1 MSPSNIF
8 KRNKKTTLP
17 KAPKSK
23 KPVAKSKP
31 LKKER
36 PVVKGR
42 TRKKTIVKKQ
52 AEKALESPSTPVES
66 KIVAKRAKEAVAEE
80 AASSTQE
87 EQGLV
92 AKEIQPQMVEATE
105 TTNTES
111 VEEGISLPSQEA
123 QANLDNAQDNALLPV
138 QDAKEKTPAGDPQ
151 AKKDSRTKVAA
162 EETQEKTETR
172 TASIVR
178 KKQTMEIDNTK
189 KKTRLGKAVIAPPP
203 GYANRLRK
211 TASSTSTPPPSN
223 VIPAAIQT
231 EIPTEKEDRRKK
243 KEKTDRFER
252 ADREKGDKLRVSK
265 KRTRTKLR
273 TPKMEIKIDDF
284 QYQKRRPKRKK
295 GGKKKSSPK
304 PRAEKRKVV
313 MSENITVSDFA
324 HQMSVKAKEI
334 IKKLLT
340 FDIVCKPEETI
351 DFDTATLIAEGYE
364 YEVINEVQTEEDFL
378 IEDAQVE
385 EGDPRPA
392 VVTIMGHVDHG
403 KTTLLDSIRKS
414 NVAKGEAGGITQH
427 ISAYQVQ
434 KSGQF
439 ITFIDTP
446 GHKAFTAMRS
456 RGAKVTDI
464 VVLVVAA
471 DDGVMPQT
479 EEALSHARAA
489 GVDIVVAINKCD
501 KPNSNPERVK
511 QELMARDLVPEEY
524 GGDTIFVELSALKG
538 TGIDNLLENLILVAE
553 MNELKAVQDSHAQ
566 GTVLEA
572 RLDKGRGPVATII
585 VKSGTLKRGDSLVL
599 GTVCGRVRAMTDHNG
614 KNLKQALPS
623 TPLEIIGLEAVP
635 GAGDEFTVVKN
646 DKDARALAALRIER
660 RKQQES
666 SKPQKLTLEQLLMH
680 QEKGEVLTLNLI
692 LKTDVGGTLEAIK
705 GALDK
710 IDIEGTEIKVLHS
723 SVGAITEGDIT
734 LAHTYGAIVIGF
746 NVRPDSKARKAVSRL
761 SVDIKTYKLIHELET
776 NIRKALK
783 GMLSPETE
791 EKVQALAEVR
801 EIYHIKAG
809 TIAGCVVLEGKLNKK
824 HSVRLLRNG
833 IVVWEGKLASLRRH
847 KDDVREVEKGFDCG
861 LMLDGFGDIKPFDQ
875 IESFM
880 MEEIAVE

>member
-17 KAPKSK
+17 KTNKAAKSK
-23 KPVAKSKP
+23 KTVAKSKP
-31 LKKER
+31 VKKDR
-36 PVVKGR
+36 PVVKNR

-52 AEKALESPSTPVES
+52 AEKSSEPTSIPVES
-66 KIVAKRAKEAVAEE
+66 TIVAKRAKDSTPEE
-80 AASSTQE
+80 VDISMEEVQQDTMSEEIQNQVPDVDDTVHVQENISPIQDIKEEVVGSTENNLSPTKEEQKEEVKGTESSTQE
-87 EQGLV
+87 DSQTNPP
-92 AKEIQPQMVEATE
+92 AKEQPKKPA
-105 TTNTES
+105 
-111 VEEGISLPSQEA
+111 
-123 QANLDNAQDNALLPV
+123 
-138 QDAKEKTPAGDPQ
+138 AK
-151 AKKDSRTKVAA
+151 V
-162 EETQEKTETR
+162 
-172 TASIVR
+172 ASIVR
-178 KKQTMEIDNTK
+178 KKQTMEIDNIK
-189 KKTRLGKAVIAPPP
+189 KRSKLGKAVIAPPP

-211 TASSTSTPPPSN
+211 AAAASSSTTSSAPPN
-223 VIPAAIQT
+223 AIQT
-231 EIPTEKEDRRKK
+231 ELPSEKEDRRKK

-252 ADREKGDKLRVSK
+252 VDRDKGEKVRAPK

-273 TPKMEIKIDDF
+273 TPKMEIKIDDY
-284 QYQKRRPKRKK
+284 QYQNRRPKRKR

-313 MSENITVSDFA
+313 MSEQITVSDFA

-340 FDIVCKPEETI
+340 FEMICKPEETI

-364 YEVINEVQTEEDFL
+364 YEVINEVQTEEDFM
-378 IEDAQVE
+378 IEEAQAE

-434 KSGQF
+434 KNGQS

-614 KNLKQALPS
+614 KTLKQALPS

-646 DKDARALAALRIER
+646 DKDARALAALRINR
-660 RKQQES
+660 QKQKEA

-710 IDIEGTEIKVLHS
+710 IDIEGTEIKTLHS

-791 EKVQALAEVR
+791 EKVQALAEV
-801 EIYHIKAG
+801 
-809 TIAGCVVLEGKLNKK
+809 
-824 HSVRLLRNG
+824 
-833 IVVWEGKLASLRRH
+833 
-847 KDDVREVEKGFDCG
+847 
-861 LMLDGFGDIKPFDQ
+861 
-875 IESFM
+875 
-880 MEEIAVE
+880 

>member
-1 MSPSNIF
+1 M
-8 KRNKKTTLP
+8 
-17 KAPKSK
+17 
-23 KPVAKSKP
+23 VAKSKP
-31 LKKER
+31 ATKGAA
-36 PVVKGR
+36 VKR
-42 TRKKTIVKKQ
+42 TARKKTIVKKQ
-52 AEKALESPSTPVES
+52 AEKPVEAS
-66 KIVAKRAKEAVAEE
+66 VESVENKVVAKRAKDSAQAEE
-80 AASSTQE
+80 VIVPAQETVEKPQIPAAEVSNDTH
-87 EQGLV
+87 V
-92 AKEIQPQMVEATE
+92 
-105 TTNTES
+105 
-111 VEEGISLPSQEA
+111 
-123 QANLDNAQDNALLPV
+123 
-138 QDAKEKTPAGDPQ
+138 
-151 AKKDSRTKVAA
+151 
-162 EETQEKTETR
+162 EETQAVSQEKQETIEQNEEQM
-172 TASIVR
+172 TAQKAENIIVEEQETKPAETTTQQKEPAPAEKSKEPVKAASIVR

-189 KKTRLGKAVIAPPP
+189 KKSKLGRAVIAPPP

-211 TASSTSTPPPSN
+211 AAASTSSPTPS
-223 VIPAAIQT
+223 VVPAAIQT
-231 EIPTEKEDRRKK
+231 DIPTDKEDRRKK
-243 KEKTDRFER
+243 KDKTDRFER
-252 ADREKGDKLRVSK
+252 VDRDKGDKLRTPK
-265 KRTRTKLR
+265 KRARTKLR

-284 QYQKRRPKRKK
+284 QYQNRRPKRKK
-295 GGKKKSSPK
+295 GGKKKASPK
-304 PRAEKRKVV
+304 PRAEKRKVL

-334 IKKLLT
+334 IKKLQA
-340 FDIVCKPEETI
+340 FDIICKPEETI
-351 DFDTATLIAEGYE
+351 DFDTAVLIAEGYE
-364 YEVINEVQTEEDFL
+364 YEVINKVETEEDFL
-378 IEDAQVE
+378 IEEEQVE

-434 KSGQF
+434 KNGQL

-553 MNELKAVQDSHAQ
+553 MNELKAVRDSHAQ

-614 KNLKQALPS
+614 KTLKQALPS

-646 DKDARALAALRIER
+646 DKDARALASLRIDR
-660 RKQQES
+660 QKQKEAE
-666 SKPQKLTLEQLLMH
+666 KPQKLTLEQLLMH

-710 IDIEGTEIKVLHS
+710 VDIEGTEIKILHS

-833 IVVWEGKLASLRRH
+833 IVVWEGKLLSLRRH

>member
-17 KAPKSK
+17 KTSKPGKPKK
-23 KPVAKSKP
+23 LVAKAKP
-31 LKKER
+31 ATKEK
-36 PVVKGR
+36 PAVKSR

-52 AEKALESPSTPVES
+52 AEKSTDSTPESVESKVIAKRVKDTAPEDVTLATQEPAVETEENGIPSEGLSVEQDSEQATSPMETEEQNVPVTSEKTSTPEPVVREVQEEQAAVESPSKNSQPTEEVQT
-66 KIVAKRAKEAVAEE
+66 KEKPAPT
-80 AASSTQE
+80 AAS
-87 EQGLV
+87 V
-92 AKEIQPQMVEATE
+92 
-105 TTNTES
+105 
-111 VEEGISLPSQEA
+111 
-123 QANLDNAQDNALLPV
+123 
-138 QDAKEKTPAGDPQ
+138 
-151 AKKDSRTKVAA
+151 
-162 EETQEKTETR
+162 
-172 TASIVR
+172 VR

-189 KKTRLGKAVIAPPP
+189 KKSKLGKAVIAPPP
-203 GYANRLRK
+203 GYTNRLRK
-211 TASSTSTPPPSN
+211 TASSPKPPSAT
-223 VIPAAIQT
+223 VISAPIQT

-243 KEKTDRFER
+243 KDKTDRFDRVE
-252 ADREKGDKLRVSK
+252 REKGDKLRASK

-273 TPKMEIKIDDF
+273 TPKMEIKLDDY
-284 QYQKRRPKRKK
+284 QYQNRRPKRKK

-304 PRAEKRKVV
+304 PRAEKRKVL
-313 MSENITVSDFA
+313 MSETITVSDFA
-324 HQMSVKAKEI
+324 HQISVKAKEV
-334 IKKLLT
+334 IKKLQT
-340 FDIVCKPEETI
+340 FDIICKAEDTI

-364 YEVINEVQTEEDFL
+364 YEVINKVETEEDFL
-378 IEDAQVE
+378 IEEGQVE
-385 EGDPRPA
+385 EGEPRPA

-434 KSGQF
+434 KNGQR

-511 QELMARDLVPEEY
+511 QELMTRELVPEEY

-614 KNLKQALPS
+614 KMLKQALPS

-660 RKQQES
+660 QKQKEAA
-666 SKPQKLTLEQLLMH
+666 KPQKLTLEQLLMH

-705 GALDK
+705 GSLDK
-710 IDIEGTEIKVLHS
+710 IDIEGTEIKILHS

-833 IVVWEGKLASLRRH
+833 IVVWEGKLSSLRRH

-861 LMLDGFGDIKPFDQ
+861 LMLDGYGDIKPFDQ
-875 IESFM
+875 LESFM
-880 MEEIAVE
+880 MEEITVE

>member
-17 KAPKSK
+17 KTSKSPKSK
-23 KPVAKSKP
+23 KMVAKSKP
-31 LKKER
+31 ATKGA
-36 PVVKGR
+36 PVKR
-42 TRKKTIVKKQ
+42 STRKKTIVKKQ
-52 AEKALESPSTPVES
+52 AEKAVES
-66 KIVAKRAKEAVAEE
+66 SPESAENKVVAKRAKETAPAEE
-80 AASSTQE
+80 VIVPTQETLESTKAVFSHDESVPKEFQTVSNEEIGQNEEQNTSTSEEQIEVKETTDQEKKTDVPVQPTSNKEVTQPKEASKEPEKAAS
-87 EQGLV
+87 V
-92 AKEIQPQMVEATE
+92 
-105 TTNTES
+105 
-111 VEEGISLPSQEA
+111 
-123 QANLDNAQDNALLPV
+123 
-138 QDAKEKTPAGDPQ
+138 
-151 AKKDSRTKVAA
+151 
-162 EETQEKTETR
+162 
-172 TASIVR
+172 VR
-178 KKQTMEIDNTK
+178 KKQTMEVDNTK
-189 KKTRLGKAVIAPPP
+189 KKSKLGKAVIAPPP

-211 TASSTSTPPPSN
+211 AANSANSSSTANVISTP
-223 VIPAAIQT
+223 IQT
-231 EIPTEKEDRRKK
+231 DIPTDKEDRRKK
-243 KEKTDRFER
+243 KDKTDRFER
-252 ADREKGDKLRVSK
+252 VDREKGDKLRPSK
-265 KRTRTKLR
+265 KRARTKLR

-284 QYQKRRPKRKK
+284 QYQNRRPKRKK

-304 PRAEKRKVV
+304 PRAEKRKVL
-313 MSENITVSDFA
+313 MSEKITVSDFA

-340 FDIVCKPEETI
+340 FDIICKPEETI

-364 YEVINEVQTEEDFL
+364 YEVINKVETEEDFL
-378 IEDAQVE
+378 IEEEKVE

-434 KSGQF
+434 KNGQR

-511 QELMARDLVPEEY
+511 QELMTRDLVPEEY

-614 KNLKQALPS
+614 KMLKQALPS

-660 RKQQES
+660 QKQKEAA
-666 SKPQKLTLEQLLMH
+666 KPQKLTLEQLLMH

-705 GALDK
+705 GTLDK
-710 IDIEGTEIKVLHS
+710 IDIEGTEIKILHS

-761 SVDIKTYKLIHELET
+761 NVDIKTYKLIHELET

-880 MEEIAVE
+880 MEEITVD

>member
-17 KAPKSK
+17 KANKAPKSK
-23 KPVAKSKP
+23 KPIAKSKP
-31 LKKER
+31 VKKDR
-36 PVVKGR
+36 PAAKGR

-52 AEKALESPSTPVES
+52 AEKAEAVSKPVES
-66 KIVAKRAKEAVAEE
+66 KIVAKRAKDAVSEE
-80 AASSTQE
+80 TNFSTQE
-87 EQGLV
+87 THEGAVNTGTQLRGTQAGAENMQGQMAFPQEDTQKYSV
-92 AKEIQPQMVEATE
+92 QSKE
-105 TTNTES
+105 NTYFA
-111 VEEGISLPSQEA
+111 VEEGKNQEA
-123 QANLDNAQDNALLPV
+123 SPKGSTAQQTS
-138 QDAKEKTPAGDPQ
+138 QDSGTL
-151 AKKDSRTKVAA
+151 TKAS
-162 EETQEKTETR
+162 
-172 TASIVR
+172 SIVR

-189 KKTRLGKAVIAPPP
+189 KRSKLGKAVIAPPP
-203 GYANRLRK
+203 GYTNRLRK
-211 TASSTSTPPPSN
+211 SSSISTSSTST

-231 EIPTEKEDRRKK
+231 EIPSEKEDRRKK
-243 KEKTDRFER
+243 KEKMDRFER
-252 ADREKGDKLRVSK
+252 VDKEKGDKLRTSK

-273 TPKMEIKIDDF
+273 TPKMEIKLDDY
-284 QYQKRRPKRKK
+284 QYQNRRPKRKK

-313 MSENITVSDFA
+313 MSEAITVSDFA

-334 IKKLLT
+334 IKKLQT
-340 FDIVCKPEETI
+340 FDIVCKQEETI

-378 IEDAQVE
+378 IEEAQVE
-385 EGDPRPA
+385 EGEPRPA

-434 KSGQF
+434 KDGQS

-456 RGAKVTDI
+456 RGAKVTDV

-585 VKSGTLKRGDSLVL
+585 VKSGTLNRGDSLVL

-614 KNLKQALPS
+614 KTLKKALPS

-646 DKDARALAALRIER
+646 DKDARALAALRIDR
-660 RKQQES
+660 RKQKEA

-710 IDIEGTEIKVLHS
+710 VDIEGTEIKVLHS

-761 SVDIKTYKLIHELET
+761 NVDIKTYKLIHELET

-880 MEEIAVE
+880 MEEITVE